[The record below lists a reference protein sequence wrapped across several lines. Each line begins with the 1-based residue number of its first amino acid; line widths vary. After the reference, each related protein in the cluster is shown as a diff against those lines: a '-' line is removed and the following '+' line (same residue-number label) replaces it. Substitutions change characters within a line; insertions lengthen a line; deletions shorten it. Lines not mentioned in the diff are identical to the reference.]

1 MTLLAALISLISA
14 LSGIDTLRG
23 GFEPSLRDDPL
34 LQAFG
39 DESQVGGTPGQME
52 KAGGGH
58 GGGGCP
64 GM

>member
-14 LSGIDTLRG
+14 LSGVETLRG
-23 GFEPSLRDDPL
+23 GYEPSLRDDSI

-39 DESQVGGTPGQME
+39 DESQMANPGQ
-52 KAGGGH
+52 AGKVMHH

-64 GM
+64 SM